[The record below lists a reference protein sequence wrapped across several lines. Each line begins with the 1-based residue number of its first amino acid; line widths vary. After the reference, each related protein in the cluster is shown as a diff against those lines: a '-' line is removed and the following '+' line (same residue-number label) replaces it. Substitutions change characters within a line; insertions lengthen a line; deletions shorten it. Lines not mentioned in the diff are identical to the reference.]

1 MRLNV
6 NQKRF
11 GWILGVVIGLGLI
24 FGFQN
29 CGNGFSALDGAGN
42 PSSSSSSGDGVN
54 ALAIAPMAVT
64 AALYTVEDLTL
75 KLSGALANS
84 TSTSTIKLSIV
95 SSGTTPCT

>member
-11 GWILGVVIGLGLI
+11 GWTLGVVIGLGLI

-29 CGNGFSALDGAGN
+29 GGNGFSALAGAGN
-42 PSSSSSSGDGVN
+42 PSSSSSSGGGVN
-54 ALAIAPMAVT
+54 TLAISPMAT
-64 AALYTVEDLTL
+64 TEALYTVEDSTL

-84 TSTSTIKLSIV
+84 TPTIKWSNV
-95 SSGTTPCT
+95 FSGTTPCT